1 MKKKIPMGRLEKLVI
16 LVMVVTL
23 AVSILPQLDIQQLF
37 AEDPATVTLELKE
50 GSTTRPL
57 SVSTT
62 DTKAVEAV
70 LLKDGTEV
78 ERKILHTNTPA
89 QFDILQNGTYVIQSI
104 DLQGS
109 ILEEHE
115 QVVEGLADLYVEKTG
130 QGEITLYGRMENT
143 DHISVTFK

>member
-1 MKKKIPMGRLEKLVI
+1 MTKKIPMGRLEKLVI
-16 LVMVVTL
+16 LVMMVTL

-89 QFDILQNGTYVIQSI
+89 QFDILQNGTYVI
-104 DLQGS
+104 
-109 ILEEHE
+109 
-115 QVVEGLADLYVEKTG
+115 
-130 QGEITLYGRMENT
+130 
-143 DHISVTFK
+143 

>member
-62 DTKAVEAV
+62 DTKAVPA
-70 LLKDGTEV
+70 LSAADPDPSDG
-78 ERKILHTNTPA
+78 I
-89 QFDILQNGTYVIQSI
+89 SS
-104 DLQGS
+104 GS
-109 ILEEHE
+109 PRPSSY
-115 QVVEGLADLYVEKTG
+115 G
-130 QGEITLYGRMENT
+130 ITSSSGAG
-143 DHISVTFK
+143 SV

>member
-57 SVSTT
+57 SLIHISAFR
-62 DTKAVEAV
+62 KAVC
-70 LLKDGTEV
+70 L
-78 ERKILHTNTPA
+78 
-89 QFDILQNGTYVIQSI
+89 S
-104 DLQGS
+104 
-109 ILEEHE
+109 
-115 QVVEGLADLYVEKTG
+115 
-130 QGEITLYGRMENT
+130 YGRKKAFDCT
-143 DHISVTFK
+143 GRLLVLYACFFIGVHISRIAEKQIKECKRLYASRHSIYRDPCFLL

>member
-1 MKKKIPMGRLEKLVI
+1 MKKRLQFGKLEKLVI

-50 GSTTRPL
+50 GNVSRPL
-57 SVSTT
+57 SITTT

-89 QFDILQNGTYVIQSI
+89 QFDIVQNGTYVIRSI
-104 DLQGS
+104 DVQGS
-109 ILEEHE
+109 VQI
-115 QVVEGLADLYVEKTG
+115 
-130 QGEITLYGRMENT
+130 GRA
-143 DHISVTFK
+143 HV

>member
-62 DTKAVEAV
+62 DTKAVEAI
-70 LLKDGTEV
+70 LLKMV
-78 ERKILHTNTPA
+78 RRWNARYCIRIHRHS
-89 QFDILQNGTYVIQSI
+89 SI
-104 DLQGS
+104 S
-109 ILEEHE
+109 F
-115 QVVEGLADLYVEKTG
+115 KTG
-130 QGEITLYGRMENT
+130 RM
-143 DHISVTFK
+143 

>member
-1 MKKKIPMGRLEKLVI
+1 
-16 LVMVVTL
+16 
-23 AVSILPQLDIQQLF
+23 
-37 AEDPATVTLELKE
+37 
-50 GSTTRPL
+50 L

-143 DHISVTFK
+143 DHISVTFKEKKEPVKVEKQENGL